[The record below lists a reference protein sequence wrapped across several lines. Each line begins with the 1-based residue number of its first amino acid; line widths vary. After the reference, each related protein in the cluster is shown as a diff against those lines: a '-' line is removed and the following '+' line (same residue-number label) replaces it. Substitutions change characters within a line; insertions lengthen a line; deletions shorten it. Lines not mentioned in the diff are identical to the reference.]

1 MANSQRVR
9 DALRSFITNMKAHDE
24 AIPEELAED
33 ALEMVEEVTDAL
45 CEDEEANPL
54 EVTKDVDPPIS
65 ISEQV
70 QDAVA
75 RTLKEYGLI
84 KDPSMK
90 ALDELEE
97 EICEKSEDECM
108 GEKEEEVA
116 DAFGEE
122 SVTVDPEKM
131 KDASTLL
138 RTMKPMI
145 AQIKNK
151 KQRKAAADALARLI
165 KMQSGVAS
173 NQYGQIMGIV
183 KSNSKD
189 SKPVS
194 TADADADFGMQLARR
209 FNPHYKEDK

>member
-1 MANSQRVR
+1 MANAQRVR
-9 DALRSFITNMKAHDE
+9 GALRTFITSMKAHDE

-54 EVTKDVDPPIS
+54 EITKDEDPPVS

-97 EICEKSEDECM
+97 KIEAEDECM
-108 GEKEEEVA
+108 GEEPGAK

-145 AQIKNK
+145 AQIKDK
-151 KQRKAAADALARLI
+151 KKRKAAADALARLI
-165 KMQSGVAS
+165 KMQSGVSS

-189 SKPVS
+189 SKPIQ
-194 TADADADFGMQLARR
+194 TTDADFGMQLARR

>member
-1 MANSQRVR
+1 MANAQRVR
-9 DALRSFITNMKAHDE
+9 GALRTFITSMKAHDE

-54 EVTKDVDPPIS
+54 EITKDEDPPVS

-97 EICEKSEDECM
+97 KIEAEDECM
-108 GEKEEEVA
+108 GEEPGAE

-145 AQIKNK
+145 AQIKDK
-151 KQRKAAADALARLI
+151 KKRKAAADALARLI
-165 KMQSGVAS
+165 KMQSGVS
-173 NQYGQIMGIV
+173 SSQYGQIMSIV

-189 SKPVS
+189 SKP
-194 TADADADFGMQLARR
+194 TPTIDADADFGMQLARR

>member
-1 MANSQRVR
+1 MANAQRVR
-9 DALRSFITNMKAHDE
+9 GALRTFITSMKAHDE

-54 EVTKDVDPPIS
+54 EITKDEDSPVS

-97 EICEKSEDECM
+97 EIEAEDECM
-108 GEKEEEVA
+108 GNEPGAE

-145 AQIKNK
+145 AQIKDK
-151 KQRKAAADALARLI
+151 KKRKAAADALARLI
-165 KMQSGVAS
+165 KMQSGVSS
-173 NQYGQIMGIV
+173 NQYGQIMSIA

-189 SKPVS
+189 SKPTP

>member
-1 MANSQRVR
+1 MANAQRVR
-9 DALRSFITNMKAHDE
+9 GALRTFITSMKAHDE

-54 EVTKDVDPPIS
+54 EITKDEDPPVS

-97 EICEKSEDECM
+97 EIEADDECM
-108 GEKEEEVA
+108 GEKPGAE

-145 AQIKNK
+145 AQIKDK
-151 KQRKAAADALARLI
+151 KKRKAAADALARLI
-165 KMQSGVAS
+165 KMQSGVSS

-189 SKPVS
+189 SKSTP

>member
-9 DALRSFITNMKAHDE
+9 DALRAFITNMKAHDE

-54 EVTKDVDPPIS
+54 EITKDEDPPVS

-97 EICEKSEDECM
+97 EIEAEDECAC
-108 GEKEEEVA
+108 EKPGAE

-145 AQIKNK
+145 AQIKDK
-151 KQRKAAADALARLI
+151 KKRKAAADALARLI

>member
-1 MANSQRVR
+1 MANAQRVR
-9 DALRSFITNMKAHDE
+9 GALRTFITSMKAHDE

-54 EVTKDVDPPIS
+54 EITKDEDPPVS

-97 EICEKSEDECM
+97 KIEAEDECM
-108 GEKEEEVA
+108 GKEPGAE

-145 AQIKNK
+145 AQIKDK
-151 KQRKAAADALARLI
+151 KKRKAAADALARLI
-165 KMQSGVAS
+165 KMQSGVSS

-189 SKPVS
+189 SKPTP

>member
-1 MANSQRVR
+1 MANAQRVR
-9 DALRSFITNMKAHDE
+9 GALRTFITSMKAHDE

-54 EVTKDVDPPIS
+54 EITKDEDPPVS

-97 EICEKSEDECM
+97 KIEAEDECM
-108 GEKEEEVA
+108 GEEPGAE

-145 AQIKNK
+145 AQIKDK
-151 KQRKAAADALARLI
+151 KKRKAAADALARLI
-165 KMQSGVAS
+165 KMQSGVSS

-189 SKPVS
+189 SKPTP

>member
-1 MANSQRVR
+1 MANAQRVR
-9 DALRSFITNMKAHDE
+9 GALRTFIDSMKAHDE
-24 AIPEELAED
+24 AIPEELAND

-54 EVTKDVDPPIS
+54 EITKDEDKPPVD

-70 QDAVA
+70 HDAIA

-97 EICEKSEDECM
+97 QIGETDDECM
-108 GEKEEEVA
+108 GKDPKSN

-122 SVTVDPEKM
+122 SVTVDPETM
-131 KDASTLL
+131 KDSATLL

-145 AQIKNK
+145 AQIKDK
-151 KQRKAAADALARLI
+151 KKRKAAADALARLI
-165 KMQSGVAS
+165 KMQTGAAT

-189 SKPVS
+189 SKPMN

>member
-1 MANSQRVR
+1 MANAQRVR
-9 DALRSFITNMKAHDE
+9 GALRTFITSMKAHDE

-54 EVTKDVDPPIS
+54 EITKDEDPPVS

-97 EICEKSEDECM
+97 KIEAEDECM
-108 GEKEEEVA
+108 GEEPGTE

-122 SVTVDPEKM
+122 LVTVDPEKM

-145 AQIKNK
+145 AQIKDK
-151 KQRKAAADALARLI
+151 KKRKAAADALARLI
-165 KMQSGVAS
+165 KMQSGVSS

-189 SKPVS
+189 SKPTP